1 MIFVSP
7 SMACPPDLGVATH
20 ELANG
25 AAMDGAVTWGKL
37 AGEPRWVD
45 IYLPLKRCS

>member
-25 AAMDGAVTWGKL
+25 AALDGGATWGKL

-45 IYLPLKRCS
+45 IYLPLKR